1 MGVIGVKRNR
11 WATTTALALLLS
23 LFSWVTPAHADD
35 PIENEIR
42 VKCKNAKFSPQ
53 SAKRVAA
60 PTELLKRAPR
70 SITLKTNCGDIVI
83 RPSTRNARA
92 TITAITTLIEADYY
106 DNTFCHRLSTED
118 FFALQCGDPTA
129 TGLGDPGFSVRSENL
144 PAASERNYPRGTVAM
159 VNMGRPRTTGSQFY
173 IFYEDTTFRP
183 ANYTIWGQIV
193 SGIEIIEHVA
203 EGGVRGGGT
212 DGMPIRLLV
221 IERIIVR

>member
-1 MGVIGVKRNR
+1 MGVIAVRQKR
-11 WATTTALALLLS
+11 WALTTILALLLS
-23 LFSWVTPAHADD
+23 IFSWIAPAQADD
-35 PIENEIR
+35 SIEEEIR
-42 VKCKNAKFSPQ
+42 VKCKNAKMSPQ
-53 SAKRVAA
+53 NAKRVAP

-70 SITLKTNCGDIVI
+70 LITLKTNCGDIVI
-83 RPSTRNARA
+83 RPSARNARA
-92 TITAITTLIEADYY
+92 TVTAITTLINANYY

-118 FFALQCGDPTA
+118 FYALQCGDPTA

-144 PAASERNYPRGTVAM
+144 PAASDRNYPRGTLAM

-173 IFYEDTTFRP
+173 IFYADTTYRP
-183 ANYTIWGQIV
+183 ANYTIWGQII

-212 DGMPIRLLV
+212 DGMPIRPLV

>member
-1 MGVIGVKRNR
+1 MGVIAVWQKR
-11 WATTTALALLLS
+11 WALTTILALLLS
-23 LFSWVTPAHADD
+23 IFSWIAPAQADD
-35 PIENEIR
+35 SIEEEVR
-42 VKCKNAKFSPQ
+42 VKCKNAKMSPQ
-53 SAKRVAA
+53 SAKRVAP

-70 SITLKTNCGDIVI
+70 LITLKTNCGEIII

-92 TITAITTLIEADYY
+92 TITAITTLINANYY

-118 FFALQCGDPTA
+118 FYALQCGDPTA

-144 PAASERNYPRGTVAM
+144 PAASDRNYPRGTLAM

-173 IFYEDTTFRP
+173 IFYADTTYRP
-183 ANYTIWGQIV
+183 ANYTIWGQII

-203 EGGVRGGGT
+203 EGGVRGGGA
-212 DGMPIRLLV
+212 DGMPIRPLV

>member
-1 MGVIGVKRNR
+1 MKVKLHR
-11 WATTTALALLLS
+11 WATTTVLALFLS
-23 LFSWVTPAHADD
+23 LFSWATPAQSDD
-35 PIENEIR
+35 HIEEEIR
-42 VKCKNAKFSPQ
+42 VKCKNAKFLPQ
-53 SAKRVAA
+53 SAKRVSP

-70 SITLKTNCGDIVI
+70 WITLKTNCGDVVI

-92 TITAITTLIEADYY
+92 TITAITTLIDASYY

-118 FFALQCGDPTA
+118 FYALQCGDPTA

-144 PAASERNYPRGTVAM
+144 PLSAERNYPRGTVAM

-193 SGIEIIEHVA
+193 SGIEIIKYVA

-212 DGMPIRLLV
+212 DGMPMRPLV
-221 IERIIVR
+221 IERILVR

>member
-1 MGVIGVKRNR
+1 MGVMKVKQNR

-23 LFSWVTPAHADD
+23 LFSWATPTRADD

-70 SITLKTNCGDIVI
+70 WITLKTNCGDIVI
-83 RPSTRNARA
+83 RPSARNARA
-92 TITAITTLIEADYY
+92 TITAITTLIEANYY

-118 FFALQCGDPTA
+118 FYALQCGDPTA

-144 PAASERNYPRGTVAM
+144 PAAGERNYPRGTVAM

-203 EGGVRGGGT
+203 EAGVRGGGT
-212 DGMPIRLLV
+212 DGMPIRPLV